1 MKCKCNDC
9 FKQQKSIDRIKTKWI
24 REDKVFFFI
33 SELILSR
40 NNTSCFRIHDD
51 VVKWVKSIQK
61 AVGEAGDILL
71 NDVDINFGQ
80 SVGKVK
86 FVGNKEFLS
95 LITKDQ
101 VGYLQ
106 LAELCPGD
114 AKLDLVTPIPGLRSG
129 ALVRCSLV
137 STHLASDSAISIAV
151 YQGGKQI
158 HGKLFIITN
167 CEFVSN
173 ISK

>member
-1 MKCKCNDC
+1 MKCSKFQFSKCNDC
-9 FKQQKSIDRIKTKWI
+9 FKQQKSINRIKTKWI
-24 REDKVFFFI
+24 REDQVSFLYFYSPGPEI
-33 SELILSR
+33 THLVY
-40 NNTSCFRIHDD
+40 RIHDD

-80 SVGKVK
+80 SVDKVK

-106 LAELCPGD
+106 VAELCPGD
-114 AKLDLVTPIPGLRSG
+114 AKLDLVTPIPELRSG
-129 ALVRCSLV
+129 AVVRCSLV
-137 STHLASDSAISIAV
+137 STHLASAISIAV
-151 YQGGKQI
+151 YQGGKEI
-158 HGKLFIITN
+158 HGKLIEN
-167 CEFVSN
+167 LSHMCL
-173 ISK
+173 